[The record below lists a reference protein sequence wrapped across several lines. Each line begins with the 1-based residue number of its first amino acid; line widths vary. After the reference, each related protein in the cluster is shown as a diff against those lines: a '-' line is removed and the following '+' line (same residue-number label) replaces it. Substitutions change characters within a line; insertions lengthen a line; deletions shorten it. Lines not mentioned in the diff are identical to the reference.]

1 MRVYAKTTNVATVKR
16 NYDWGGELEKITDKA
31 YQQHLYLIY
40 AKISRN
46 PLFKYIT
53 PEGHLQIFVSQYV
66 KFKYPDVLC
75 HHSPNEGKRGTFA
88 RWMLDLFI
96 VKSVPDLMIYK
107 PAFVDIKD
115 GTQHCYGLAIE
126 LKIKGGK
133 LSDRQRECLEQLR
146 SEGWM
151 TYTLFTFDCAKKV
164 IDTYLR

>member
-1 MRVYAKTTNVATVKR
+1 MTNVATVKR

-40 AKISRN
+40 ARISRN

-75 HHSPNEGKRGTFA
+75 HHSPNEGKRGNFA

-96 VKSVPDLMIYK
+96 VRSVPDTMIYRTGYIGK
-107 PAFVDIKD
+107 AFY
-115 GTQHCYGLAIE
+115 YGLGIE
-126 LKIKGGK
+126 LKVKGGK
-133 LSDRQRECLEQLR
+133 VTDRQQECMNRLR
-146 SEGWM
+146 GAGWH
-151 TYTLFTFDCAKKV
+151 TETLFTFDCAKKV
-164 IDTYLR
+164 IDNYLR